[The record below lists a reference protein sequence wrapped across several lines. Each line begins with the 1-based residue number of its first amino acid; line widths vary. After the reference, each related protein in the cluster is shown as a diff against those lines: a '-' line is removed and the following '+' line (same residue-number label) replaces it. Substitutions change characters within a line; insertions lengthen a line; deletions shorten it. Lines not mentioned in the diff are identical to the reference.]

1 MGEIKLFEKKEF
13 GAVRIVI
20 RNGNPWFVAKN
31 VCECL
36 ELGNVTEALR
46 GLDDDEKVQL
56 ETNIIN
62 PEVGGRG
69 TLLISEAGLY
79 SLILR
84 SRKPEA
90 KAFKRWVTHDILPSI
105 RKHGLYA
112 TEEVVDRILDDP
124 DFGITLLQRYKFERE
139 QRQLAEAQR
148 DEAIRTKA
156 EIGSRREAT
165 AMNTASVLS
174 KQNDKLRTEIG
185 DSRTW
190 KQVKALP
197 WFLEVFI
204 DVPAA
209 YSVAGRKLSELSR
222 RLGYEIREVEDTRYG
237 IVKAYH
243 ADVITAFRVALRDDL
258 NMMRK
263 YRR

>member
-1 MGEIKLFEKKEF
+1 MIEIALKNINGKDVPAVTSLQVAEHFEKEHYN
-13 GAVRIVI
+13 VLRDIESVLSQVPE
-20 RNGNPWFVAKN
+20 NFVKLNFECYEYPVETGIGTRTAKAY
-31 VCECL
+31 L
-36 ELGNVTEALR
+36 LSKDAF
-46 GLDDDEKVQL
+46 
-56 ETNIIN
+56 
-62 PEVGGRG
+62 
-69 TLLISEAGLY
+69 TLLTMGYTGEKAM
-79 SLILR
+79 
-84 SRKPEA
+84 
-90 KAFKRWVTHDILPSI
+90 AFKIAYIARFNEMEEQLRTTSPLLPNF
-105 RKHGLYA
+105 R
-112 TEEVVDRILDDP
+112 DP
-124 DFGITLLQRYKFERE
+124 IAAAEAWIVAERA
-139 QRQLAEAQR
+139 RLAEQARADYYQ
-148 DEAIRTKA
+148 RTKA

-263 YRR
+263 YRK

>member
-69 TLLISEAGLY
+69 ALLISEAGLY

-105 RKHGLYA
+105 RKTGAYA
-112 TEEVVDRILDDP
+112 TNNALTMP
-124 DFGITLLQRYKFERE
+124 NFSNP
-139 QRQLAEAQR
+139 AEAARAWADEYEAKQR
-148 DEAIRTKA
+148 
-156 EIGSRREAT
+156 S
-165 AMNTASVLS
+165 
-174 KQNDKLRTEIG
+174 
-185 DSRTW
+185 
-190 KQVKALP
+190 ALILLKRMRKP
-197 WFLEVFI
+197 PFLDRFRGF
-204 DVPAA
+204 A
-209 YSVAGRKLSELSR
+209 LSR
-222 RLGYEIREVEDTRYG
+222 GCPDPELIAVSAGSFNEANVLEP
-237 IVKAYH
+237 H
-243 ADVITAFRVALRDDL
+243 
-258 NMMRK
+258 
-263 YRR
+263 RR

>member
-105 RKHGLYA
+105 RKTGAYA
-112 TEEVVDRILDDP
+112 TNNALTMP
-124 DFGITLLQRYKFERE
+124 NFSNP
-139 QRQLAEAQR
+139 AEAARAWADEYEAKQR
-148 DEAIRTKA
+148 
-156 EIGSRREAT
+156 S
-165 AMNTASVLS
+165 
-174 KQNDKLRTEIG
+174 
-185 DSRTW
+185 
-190 KQVKALP
+190 ALILLKRMRKP
-197 WFLEVFI
+197 PFLDRFGGF
-204 DVPAA
+204 A
-209 YSVAGRKLSELSR
+209 LSR
-222 RLGYEIREVEDTRYG
+222 GCPDPELIAVSAGSFNEANVLEP
-237 IVKAYH
+237 H
-243 ADVITAFRVALRDDL
+243 
-258 NMMRK
+258 
-263 YRR
+263 RR

>member
-1 MGEIKLFEKKEF
+1 MMVSDSVTSLQVAESFEKEH
-13 GAVRIVI
+13 
-20 RNGNPWFVAKN
+20 KN
-31 VCECL
+31 VLRDIEAIL
-36 ELGNVTEALR
+36 PQVPEKFVKLNFELYEYPI
-46 GLDDDEKVQL
+46 
-56 ETNIIN
+56 ETGI
-62 PEVGGRG
+62 GTRTAKAYLLSKDAF
-69 TLLISEAGLY
+69 TLLTMGYTGEKAM
-79 SLILR
+79 
-84 SRKPEA
+84 
-90 KAFKRWVTHDILPSI
+90 AFKIAYIARFNEMEEQLRTTSPLLPNF
-105 RKHGLYA
+105 R
-112 TEEVVDRILDDP
+112 DP
-124 DFGITLLQRYKFERE
+124 IAAAEAWIVAERA
-139 QRQLAEAQR
+139 RLAEQARADYYQ
-148 DEAIRTKA
+148 RTKA

-174 KQNDKLRTEIG
+174 KQNEKLRTEIG

-243 ADVITAFRVALRDDL
+243 ADVITAFRMALRDDL

>member
-1 MGEIKLFEKKEF
+1 MHNQLKIFEKAEF
-13 GAVRIVI
+13 GSVRVVMKEDE
-20 RNGNPWFVAKN
+20 PWFVAKD
-31 VCECL
+31 VCNA
-36 ELGNVTEALR
+36 LGYVWKGVATIGHIPEEWRGVYSVQTPSGEQEMLILSESGLYFFLGRSDKPAALPYQKWIAGDVVPTIRKTGHYGEWNLPRIPKSFPDALR
-46 GLDDDEKVQL
+46 MIADIEEEKQL
-56 ETNIIN
+56 AI
-62 PEVGGRG
+62 
-69 TLLISEAGLY
+69 
-79 SLILR
+79 
-84 SRKPEA
+84 
-90 KAFKRWVTHDILPSI
+90 
-105 RKHGLYA
+105 
-112 TEEVVDRILDDP
+112 
-124 DFGITLLQRYKFERE
+124 E
-139 QRQLAEAQR
+139 QRDYYR
-148 DEAIRTKA
+148 RTKA